1 MSGVY
6 TVPDLGPSD
15 ILDTDIEGQ
24 RRLKV
29 ASETVDYTGNKPRS
43 SLTQELLTG
52 VRTDFIN
59 VQFQYNL
66 PVNLDSSDIDGTVTG
81 TGEHRHGD
89 SMAQVATGIGAGSSN
104 VVSKDS
110 IRYFTGHEFAAEMTA
125 LAKNTATGTTARWGV
140 GDLGGF
146 GDAMAFGYKDGIFG
160 LFFRASGVE
169 QFVPQ
174 SEFNVDKLDGS
185 GPSRAIL
192 NSGTL
197 NLWTFRG
204 GWYGIL
210 PLQYGV
216 FIDGA
221 YRLVHVID
229 KTNAQD
235 KPHLSNATLPM
246 FIEVVS
252 DGVAGADVIVSS
264 ASWRGGIVGD
274 KPRGTKADR
283 TQTQSIESKIIPS
296 GALTPVITLRNN
308 LSFQSKANHVR
319 VRYGTIALSVD
330 GTKPVIWEVHKN
342 AALTGASFVSQ
353 NPDTSVADYDIS
365 ATSMVVSGDNIGGTI
380 MGKVSTTRINLF
392 EGDVVLAVY
401 PGETITLAAKSA
413 NNSEASL
420 FFRWIEEF

>member
-1 MSGVY
+1 MAGSYPVYGVPGDSLSQS
-6 TVPDLGPSD
+6 PDGSLSVNTK
-15 ILDTDIEGQ
+15 L
-24 RRLKV
+24 
-29 ASETVDYTGNKPRS
+29 VDSHGNQARS
-43 SLTQELLTG
+43 SLTQELVTG
-52 VRTDFIN
+52 TRTDFIN

-66 PVNLDSSDIDGTVTG
+66 PVNFDSSDIDGDATG
-81 TGEHRHGD
+81 TGQLLHGD
-89 SMAQVATGIGAGSSN
+89 SMAQVVTGVGVGTAS

-125 LAKNTATGTTARWGV
+125 FAENATVGQTARWGV
-140 GDLGGF
+140 GDLTGA
-146 GDAMAFGYKDGIFG
+146 GDAMCFGYKDGVFG
-160 LFFRASGVE
+160 LFFRSSGVE

-174 SEFNVDKLDGS
+174 SEFNVDKLDGA
-185 GPSRAIL
+185 GVSRATL
-192 NSGTL
+192 NEGTL

-229 KTNAQD
+229 KTNDQQ

-246 FIEVVS
+246 FIEVES
-252 DGVAGADVIVSS
+252 DGVSGSDLTIKS

-283 TQTQSIESKIIPS
+283 TQTQSIESKVIPA

-308 LSFQSKANHVR
+308 QSFQGKVNHVR
-319 VRYGTIALSVD
+319 VRYGTVALSVD

-342 AALTGASFVSQ
+342 ATLTGASFVPQ
-353 NPDTSVADYDIS
+353 NTETSVVDYDVS

-413 NNSEASL
+413 NNSEVSL